1 MLLIKCRRLKRGYL
15 SMKDNG
21 TFGWLSTSHRKKLV
35 LMIVAILMVCILEC
49 VRLGVIMTVKSEY
62 YMQKADELHQRERRI
77 KAKRGRILDRNGE
90 ILAANEVVCTVS
102 VIHSQIDDEDKVIK
116 VLAGELDMDVEEVTK
131 KVKKVSS
138 MEYIKTNVAKDIGD
152 AIREYDLPGVKIDE
166 DYKRV
171 YPYNELASKVLG
183 FTGADNQGIL
193 GLEAK
198 YDTYLSGT
206 NGQILTL
213 SDAGG
218 IEIKGSREDRI
229 LPVDGQDL
237 YTTLDVNIQKYA
249 TQLAWETM
257 VKKEAK
263 QVSIIVMRPDNGEI
277 LAMANIPEYNLNSPY
292 ELNYEPDEEEAQK
305 DKMDLLNNMWRN
317 FCINDT
323 YEPGSI
329 FKTVTATAAL
339 ETGVVGLNDSFT
351 CSGATVVSDRRI
363 RCHKTTGHGTQD
375 FTHTVYNSCNPAF
388 VEWGRRV
395 GTDNM
400 YLYMGK
406 LGLLA
411 KTGIDLS
418 GEAGTIIHKQENVG
432 AVELATMSFGQSF
445 QITPVQMLRA
455 VSAIVNGGRLVTPHF
470 GLYTG
475 SSDGSVVNEF
485 AYSTQDE
492 AISSQ
497 TSETMKKILE
507 GVVSEGGGTKAYI
520 DGYSIGGKTA
530 TSQKLPRGSGKYISS
545 FIGFA
550 PADNPQVIAMCLID
564 EPTGVYYGGTIA
576 APVVKTLYENILPY
590 IGIERS
596 VQLEKTMI
604 DSNIF
609 LYTFCMKGSKRRWI

>member
-1 MLLIKCRRLKRGYL
+1 MVLIKCRRLKRGYL
-15 SMKDNG
+15 LMKDAG
-21 TFGWLSTSHRKKLV
+21 KFGWIRTSHRKKLV
-35 LMIVAILMVCILEC
+35 FMILAVTLAAVLEFA
-49 VRLGVIMTVKSEY
+49 RLGVLMTLKSEY
-62 YMQKADELHQRERRI
+62 YTQKAEELHQRERRI

-102 VIHSQIDDEDKVIK
+102 VIHSQIEDEDKVIK
-116 VLAGELDMDVEEVTK
+116 VLAGELDMDVEEVAK

-138 MEYIKTNVAKDIGD
+138 MEYIKTNVDKETGD
-152 AIREYDLPGVKIDE
+152 AIREYELPGVKVDE

-171 YPYNELASKVLG
+171 YPYSELASKVLG

-198 YDTYLSGT
+198 YDTYLAGE

-218 IEIKGSREDRI
+218 IEIQGSREDRI

-237 YTTLDVNIQKYA
+237 YTTIDVNIQKYA

-257 VKKEAK
+257 IKKEAK
-263 QVSIIVMRPDNGEI
+263 QVCIIVMKPDNGEI
-277 LAMANIPEYNLNSPY
+277 LAMVNVPEYDLNNPY
-292 ELNYEPDEEEAQK
+292 ELNYEPDEEESGR

-329 FKTVTATAAL
+329 FKMVTATAAL
-339 ETGVVGLNDSFT
+339 ETKVVSLDDTFT
-351 CSGATVVSDRRI
+351 CQGATVVSDRRI

-395 GTDNM
+395 GVDNM

-406 LGLLA
+406 LGLLS

-418 GEAGTIIHKQENVG
+418 GEAGTIIHKKENVG

-455 VSAIVNGGRLVTPHF
+455 TSAIINGGKLVTPHF
-470 GLYTG
+470 GMYT
-475 SSDGSVVNEF
+475 STSDGSVVNEF
-485 AYSTQDE
+485 AYSSTE
-492 AISSQ
+492 AAIELD
-497 TSETMKKILE
+497 TSEKMKTILE

-520 DGYSIGGKTA
+520 EGYSIGGKTA

-576 APVVKTLYENILPY
+576 APVIKTLYENILPY
-590 IGIERS
+590 LGIEQTE
-596 VQLEKTMI
+596 QLEK
-604 DSNIF
+604 
-609 LYTFCMKGSKRRWI
+609 

>member
-1 MLLIKCRRLKRGYL
+1 
-15 SMKDNG
+15 MKDND

-35 LMIVAILMVCILEC
+35 LMIAAILMVCILEC

-102 VIHSQIDDEDKVIK
+102 VIHSQIEDEDKVIK
-116 VLAGELDMDVEEVTK
+116 VLAGELNMDVEEVTK

-152 AIREYDLPGVKIDE
+152 AIREYNLSGVKIDE

-277 LAMANIPEYNLNSPY
+277 LAMANVPEYNLNSPY

-406 LGLLA
+406 LGLLT

-596 VQLEKTMI
+596 VQLEKN
-604 DSNIF
+604 DD
-609 LYTFCMKGSKRRWI
+609 

>member
-1 MLLIKCRRLKRGYL
+1 
-15 SMKDNG
+15 MKDND

-35 LMIVAILMVCILEC
+35 LMIAAILMVCILEC

-102 VIHSQIDDEDKVIK
+102 VIHSQIEDEDKVIK
-116 VLAGELDMDVEEVTK
+116 VLAGELNMDVEEVTK

-277 LAMANIPEYNLNSPY
+277 LAMANVPEYNLNSPY
-292 ELNYEPDEEEAQK
+292 ELNYEPDEEDAQK

-351 CSGATVVSDRRI
+351 CSGATVVADRRI

-406 LGLLA
+406 LGLLT

-564 EPTGVYYGGTIA
+564 EPKGVYYGGTIA

-596 VQLEKTMI
+596 VQLEKN
-604 DSNIF
+604 DD
-609 LYTFCMKGSKRRWI
+609 

>member
-35 LMIVAILMVCILEC
+35 LMIAAILMVCILEC

-102 VIHSQIDDEDKVIK
+102 VIHSQIEDEDKVIK

-277 LAMANIPEYNLNSPY
+277 LAMANVPEYNLNSPY

-576 APVVKTLYENILPY
+576 APVVKTLYENILQY

-596 VQLEKTMI
+596 VQLEKN
-604 DSNIF
+604 DD
-609 LYTFCMKGSKRRWI
+609 

>member
-15 SMKDNG
+15 SMKDND

-49 VRLGVIMTVKSEY
+49 VRLGVIMTAKSEY

-102 VIHSQIDDEDKVIK
+102 VIHSQIEDEDKVIK

-131 KVKKVSS
+131 KVKKVSA

-183 FTGADNQGIL
+183 FTGADNHGIL

-277 LAMANIPEYNLNSPY
+277 LAMANVPEYNLNSPY

-596 VQLEKTMI
+596 VQLEKN
-604 DSNIF
+604 DD
-609 LYTFCMKGSKRRWI
+609 

>member
-35 LMIVAILMVCILEC
+35 LMIAAILMVCILEC

-102 VIHSQIDDEDKVIK
+102 VIHSQIEDEDKVIK

-218 IEIKGSREDRI
+218 IEIKSSREDRI

-277 LAMANIPEYNLNSPY
+277 LAMANVPEYNLNSPY

-596 VQLEKTMI
+596 VQLEKN
-604 DSNIF
+604 DD
-609 LYTFCMKGSKRRWI
+609 

>member
-35 LMIVAILMVCILEC
+35 LMIAAILMVCILEC

-277 LAMANIPEYNLNSPY
+277 LAMANVPEYNLNSPY

-596 VQLEKTMI
+596 VQLEKN
-604 DSNIF
+604 DD
-609 LYTFCMKGSKRRWI
+609 

>member
-1 MLLIKCRRLKRGYL
+1 
-15 SMKDNG
+15 MKDND

-35 LMIVAILMVCILEC
+35 LMIAAILMVCILEC

-102 VIHSQIDDEDKVIK
+102 VIHSQIEDEDKVIK

-277 LAMANIPEYNLNSPY
+277 LAMANVPEYNLNSPY

-564 EPTGVYYGGTIA
+564 EPTGVYM
-576 APVVKTLYENILPY
+576 VE
-590 IGIERS
+590 
-596 VQLEKTMI
+596 QL
-604 DSNIF
+604 
-609 LYTFCMKGSKRRWI
+609 LLLLLRHCMKIYCRILV

>member
-1 MLLIKCRRLKRGYL
+1 
-15 SMKDNG
+15 MKDND

-35 LMIVAILMVCILEC
+35 LMIAAILMVCILEC

-102 VIHSQIDDEDKVIK
+102 VIHSQIEDEDKVIK

-277 LAMANIPEYNLNSPY
+277 LAMANVPEYNLNSPY

-596 VQLEKTMI
+596 VQLEKK
-604 DSNIF
+604 DD
-609 LYTFCMKGSKRRWI
+609 

>member
-1 MLLIKCRRLKRGYL
+1 
-15 SMKDNG
+15 MKDND

-35 LMIVAILMVCILEC
+35 LMIAAILMVCILEC
-49 VRLGVIMTVKSEY
+49 VRLSVIMTVKSEY

-102 VIHSQIDDEDKVIK
+102 VIHSQIEDEDKVIK
-116 VLAGELDMDVEEVTK
+116 VLAGELNMDVEEVTK

-152 AIREYDLPGVKIDE
+152 AIREYNLSGVKIDE

-277 LAMANIPEYNLNSPY
+277 LAMANVPEYNLNSPY
-292 ELNYEPDEEEAQK
+292 ELNYEPDEEDAQK

-351 CSGATVVSDRRI
+351 CSGATVVADRRI

-406 LGLLA
+406 LGLLT

-596 VQLEKTMI
+596 VQLEKN
-604 DSNIF
+604 DD
-609 LYTFCMKGSKRRWI
+609 

>member
-1 MLLIKCRRLKRGYL
+1 
-15 SMKDNG
+15 MKDND

-35 LMIVAILMVCILEC
+35 LMIAAILMVCILEC

-102 VIHSQIDDEDKVIK
+102 VIHSQIEDEDKVIK
-116 VLAGELDMDVEEVTK
+116 VLAGELNMDVEEVTK

-277 LAMANIPEYNLNSPY
+277 LAMANVPEYNLNSPY
-292 ELNYEPDEEEAQK
+292 ELNYEPDEEDAQK

-351 CSGATVVSDRRI
+351 CSGATVVADRRI

-406 LGLLA
+406 LGLLT

-545 FIGFA
+545 FICFA
-550 PADNPQVIAMCLID
+550 PADYPHVIAMCLID

-596 VQLEKTMI
+596 VQLEKN
-604 DSNIF
+604 DD
-609 LYTFCMKGSKRRWI
+609 

>member
-15 SMKDNG
+15 LMKDG
-21 TFGWLSTSHRKKLV
+21 MGFGWLNTGHRKKLV
-35 LMIVAILMVCILEC
+35 FMIVAVLLVSILEC
-49 VRLGVIMTVKSEY
+49 VRLGVIMTAKSEY
-62 YMQKADELHQRERRI
+62 YMQKADELHQRERKI
-77 KAKRGRILDRNGE
+77 KAKRGRILDRNGTV
-90 ILAANEVVCTVS
+90 LAANEVVCTVS
-102 VIHSQIDDEDKVIK
+102 VIHSQIEDEEKVIK

-152 AIREYDLPGVKIDE
+152 EIRKYNLAGVKVDE

-171 YPYNELASKVLG
+171 YPYDELASKVLG

-198 YDTYLSGT
+198 YDTYLAGT

-218 IEIKGSREDRI
+218 IEIKGSREDRV

-277 LAMANIPEYNLNSPY
+277 LAMANVPEYNLNSPY

-470 GLYTG
+470 GLYTS

-485 AYSTQDE
+485 AYSTHDE

-590 IGIERS
+590 IGIERA
-596 VQLEKTMI
+596 VQLEKK
-604 DSNIF
+604 DD
-609 LYTFCMKGSKRRWI
+609 

>member
-35 LMIVAILMVCILEC
+35 LMIAAILMVCILEC

-102 VIHSQIDDEDKVIK
+102 VIHSQIEDEDKVIK

-131 KVKKVSS
+131 KVEKVSS

-277 LAMANIPEYNLNSPY
+277 LAMANVPEYNLNSPY

-596 VQLEKTMI
+596 VQLEKN
-604 DSNIF
+604 DD
-609 LYTFCMKGSKRRWI
+609 

>member
-1 MLLIKCRRLKRGYL
+1 
-15 SMKDNG
+15 MKDND
-21 TFGWLSTSHRKKLV
+21 TFGWLSTGHRKKLV
-35 LMIVAILMVCILEC
+35 LMIAAILMVCILEC

-102 VIHSQIDDEDKVIK
+102 VIHSQIEDEDKVIK

-277 LAMANIPEYNLNSPY
+277 LAMANVPEYNLNSPY

-455 VSAIVNGGRLVTPHF
+455 VSAIVNGGSLVTPHF

-596 VQLEKTMI
+596 VQLEKN
-604 DSNIF
+604 DD
-609 LYTFCMKGSKRRWI
+609 

>member
-1 MLLIKCRRLKRGYL
+1 
-15 SMKDNG
+15 MKADD
-21 TFGWLSTSHRKKLV
+21 TFGWLGTGHRKKLV
-35 LMIVAILMVCILEC
+35 FMIAAVLLVCILES
-49 VRLGVIMTVKSEY
+49 VRLGVIMTTKSEY

-102 VIHSQIDDEDKVIK
+102 VIHSQIEDEEKVIK

-152 AIREYDLPGVKIDE
+152 AIREYDLAGVKVDE

-198 YDTYLSGT
+198 YDTYLAGT

-237 YTTLDVNIQKYA
+237 YTTLDVNIQEYA
-249 TQLAWETM
+249 MQLAWETM

-277 LAMANIPEYNLNSPY
+277 LAMANVPEYNLNSPY

-395 GTDNM
+395 GVDNM

-455 VSAIVNGGRLVTPHF
+455 VAAIVNGGKLVTPHF
-470 GLYTG
+470 GLYTS

-485 AYSTQDE
+485 AYSTEEE

-497 TSETMKKILE
+497 TSEMMKQILE

-520 DGYSIGGKTA
+520 EGYSIGGKTA

-550 PADNPQVIAMCLID
+550 PAENPQVIAMCLID

-576 APVVKTLYENILPY
+576 APVVKTLYGNILPY
-590 IGIERS
+590 LGIERS
-596 VQLEKTMI
+596 VQLEKNS
-604 DSNIF
+604 D
-609 LYTFCMKGSKRRWI
+609 

>member
-49 VRLGVIMTVKSEY
+49 VRLGVIMTAKSEY

-102 VIHSQIDDEDKVIK
+102 VIHSQIEDEDKVIK
-116 VLAGELDMDVEEVTK
+116 VLVGELDMDVEEVTK

-277 LAMANIPEYNLNSPY
+277 LAMANVPEYNLNSPY

-596 VQLEKTMI
+596 VQLEKN
-604 DSNIF
+604 DD
-609 LYTFCMKGSKRRWI
+609 

>member
-35 LMIVAILMVCILEC
+35 LMIAAILMVCILEC

-102 VIHSQIDDEDKVIK
+102 VIHSQIEDEDKVIK

-277 LAMANIPEYNLNSPY
+277 LAMANVPEYNLNSPY
-292 ELNYEPDEEEAQK
+292 ELNYKPDEEEAQK

-596 VQLEKTMI
+596 VQLEKN
-604 DSNIF
+604 DD
-609 LYTFCMKGSKRRWI
+609 

>member
-15 SMKDNG
+15 SMKNNG

-35 LMIVAILMVCILEC
+35 LMIAAILMVCILEC

-277 LAMANIPEYNLNSPY
+277 LAMANVPEYNLNSPY

-596 VQLEKTMI
+596 VQLEKN
-604 DSNIF
+604 DD
-609 LYTFCMKGSKRRWI
+609 

>member
-1 MLLIKCRRLKRGYL
+1 
-15 SMKDNG
+15 MKDND
-21 TFGWLSTSHRKKLV
+21 TFGWLSTGHRKKLV
-35 LMIVAILMVCILEC
+35 IMIAAILMVCILEC

-102 VIHSQIDDEDKVIK
+102 VIHSQIEDEDKVIK

-277 LAMANIPEYNLNSPY
+277 LAMANVPEYNLNSPY

-351 CSGATVVSDRRI
+351 CSGATIVSDRRI

-596 VQLEKTMI
+596 VQLEKN
-604 DSNIF
+604 DN
-609 LYTFCMKGSKRRWI
+609 

>member
-1 MLLIKCRRLKRGYL
+1 
-15 SMKDNG
+15 MKDND

-35 LMIVAILMVCILEC
+35 LMIAAILMVCILEC

-102 VIHSQIDDEDKVIK
+102 VIHSQIEDEDKVIK
-116 VLAGELDMDVEEVTK
+116 VLAGELNMDVEEVTK

-277 LAMANIPEYNLNSPY
+277 LAMANVPEYNLNSPY
-292 ELNYEPDEEEAQK
+292 ELNYEPDEEDAQK

-351 CSGATVVSDRRI
+351 CSGATVVADRRI

-406 LGLLA
+406 LGLLT

-470 GLYTG
+470 GLYTD

-596 VQLEKTMI
+596 VQLEKN
-604 DSNIF
+604 DD
-609 LYTFCMKGSKRRWI
+609 

>member
-1 MLLIKCRRLKRGYL
+1 
-15 SMKDNG
+15 MKDND
-21 TFGWLSTSHRKKLV
+21 TFGWLSTGHRKKLV
-35 LMIVAILMVCILEC
+35 LMIAAILMVCILEC

-102 VIHSQIDDEDKVIK
+102 VIHSQIEDEDKVIK

-277 LAMANIPEYNLNSPY
+277 LAMANVPEYNLNSPY

-351 CSGATVVSDRRI
+351 CSGATIVSDRRI

-406 LGLLA
+406 LGLLT

-596 VQLEKTMI
+596 VQLEKN
-604 DSNIF
+604 DD
-609 LYTFCMKGSKRRWI
+609 

>member
-1 MLLIKCRRLKRGYL
+1 
-15 SMKDNG
+15 MKDND

-49 VRLGVIMTVKSEY
+49 VRLGVIMTAKSEY

-102 VIHSQIDDEDKVIK
+102 VIHSQIEDEDKVIK

-131 KVKKVSS
+131 KVKKVSA

-277 LAMANIPEYNLNSPY
+277 LAMANVPEYNLNSPY

-445 QITPVQMLRA
+445 QITPIQMLRA

-470 GLYTG
+470 GLYTS

-590 IGIERS
+590 IGIERA
-596 VQLEKTMI
+596 VQLEKN
-604 DSNIF
+604 DD
-609 LYTFCMKGSKRRWI
+609 

>member
-35 LMIVAILMVCILEC
+35 LMIAAILMVCILEC

-102 VIHSQIDDEDKVIK
+102 VIHSQIEDEDKVIK

-152 AIREYDLPGVKIDE
+152 AIREYDMPGVKIDE

-198 YDTYLSGT
+198 YDTYLSGS
-206 NGQILTL
+206 NGQILTM

-277 LAMANIPEYNLNSPY
+277 LAMANVPEYNLNSPY

-596 VQLEKTMI
+596 VQLEKN
-604 DSNIF
+604 DN
-609 LYTFCMKGSKRRWI
+609 

>member
-35 LMIVAILMVCILEC
+35 LMIAAILMVCILEC

-102 VIHSQIDDEDKVIK
+102 VIHSQIEDEDKVIK

-277 LAMANIPEYNLNSPY
+277 LAMANVPEYNLNSPY

-492 AISSQ
+492 AIPSQ
-497 TSETMKKILE
+497 KSETMKTILE

-596 VQLEKTMI
+596 VQLEKN
-604 DSNIF
+604 DD
-609 LYTFCMKGSKRRWI
+609 

>member
-1 MLLIKCRRLKRGYL
+1 
-15 SMKDNG
+15 MKDND

-35 LMIVAILMVCILEC
+35 LMIAAILMVCILEC

-102 VIHSQIDDEDKVIK
+102 VIHSQIEDEDKVIK

-229 LPVDGQDL
+229 LLVDGQDL

-277 LAMANIPEYNLNSPY
+277 LAMANVPEYNLNSPY
-292 ELNYEPDEEEAQK
+292 ELNYEPDEEETQK

-596 VQLEKTMI
+596 VQLEKN
-604 DSNIF
+604 DD
-609 LYTFCMKGSKRRWI
+609 

>member
-1 MLLIKCRRLKRGYL
+1 
-15 SMKDNG
+15 MKDND

-35 LMIVAILMVCILEC
+35 LMIAAILMVCILEC

-102 VIHSQIDDEDKVIK
+102 VIHSQIEDEDKVIK

-277 LAMANIPEYNLNSPY
+277 LAMANVPEYNLNSPY

-406 LGLLA
+406 LGLLT

-596 VQLEKTMI
+596 VQLEKN
-604 DSNIF
+604 DD
-609 LYTFCMKGSKRRWI
+609 

>member
-183 FTGADNQGIL
+183 FTGANNQGIL

-277 LAMANIPEYNLNSPY
+277 LAMANVPEYNLNSPY

-596 VQLEKTMI
+596 VQLEKN
-604 DSNIF
+604 DD
-609 LYTFCMKGSKRRWI
+609 

>member
-1 MLLIKCRRLKRGYL
+1 
-15 SMKDNG
+15 MKDND
-21 TFGWLSTSHRKKLV
+21 TFGWLSTGHRKKLV
-35 LMIVAILMVCILEC
+35 LMIAAILMVCILEC

-102 VIHSQIDDEDKVIK
+102 VIHSQIEDEDKVIK

-277 LAMANIPEYNLNSPY
+277 LAMANVPEYNLNSPY

-351 CSGATVVSDRRI
+351 CSGATIVSDRRI

-564 EPTGVYYGGTIA
+564 EPTGVYYGG
-576 APVVKTLYENILPY
+576 
-590 IGIERS
+590 
-596 VQLEKTMI
+596 
-604 DSNIF
+604 
-609 LYTFCMKGSKRRWI
+609 

>member
-15 SMKDNG
+15 SMKNNG

-277 LAMANIPEYNLNSPY
+277 LAMANVPEYNLNSPY

-406 LGLLA
+406 LGLLT

-596 VQLEKTMI
+596 VQLEKN
-604 DSNIF
+604 DD
-609 LYTFCMKGSKRRWI
+609 

>member
-49 VRLGVIMTVKSEY
+49 VRLGVIMTAKSEY

-102 VIHSQIDDEDKVIK
+102 VIHSQIEDEDKVIK

-277 LAMANIPEYNLNSPY
+277 LAMANVPEYNLNSPY
-292 ELNYEPDEEEAQK
+292 ELNYEPDEEEEQK

-596 VQLEKTMI
+596 VQLEKS
-604 DSNIF
+604 DD
-609 LYTFCMKGSKRRWI
+609 

>member
-21 TFGWLSTSHRKKLV
+21 TFGWLSTGHRKKLV
-35 LMIVAILMVCILEC
+35 LMIAAILMVCILEC

-102 VIHSQIDDEDKVIK
+102 VIHSQIEDEDKVIK

-277 LAMANIPEYNLNSPY
+277 LAMANVPEYNLNSPY
-292 ELNYEPDEEEAQK
+292 ELNYEPDEEETQK

-596 VQLEKTMI
+596 VQLEKN
-604 DSNIF
+604 DD
-609 LYTFCMKGSKRRWI
+609 

>member
-277 LAMANIPEYNLNSPY
+277 LAMANVPEYNLNSPY
-292 ELNYEPDEEEAQK
+292 YLNYEPDEEEAQK

-596 VQLEKTMI
+596 VQLEKN
-604 DSNIF
+604 DD
-609 LYTFCMKGSKRRWI
+609 

>member
-152 AIREYDLPGVKIDE
+152 VIREYDLPGVKIDE

-277 LAMANIPEYNLNSPY
+277 LAMANVPEYNLNSPY

-351 CSGATVVSDRRI
+351 CSGATIVSDRRI

-596 VQLEKTMI
+596 VQLEKN
-604 DSNIF
+604 DD
-609 LYTFCMKGSKRRWI
+609 

>member
-1 MLLIKCRRLKRGYL
+1 
-15 SMKDNG
+15 MKDND
-21 TFGWLSTSHRKKLV
+21 TFGWLSTGHRKKLV
-35 LMIVAILMVCILEC
+35 LMIAAILMVCILEC

-102 VIHSQIDDEDKVIK
+102 VIHSQIEDEDKVIK

-152 AIREYDLPGVKIDE
+152 VIREYDLPGVKIDE

-277 LAMANIPEYNLNSPY
+277 LAMANVPEYNLNSPY

-400 YLYMGK
+400 YLYMGR

-596 VQLEKTMI
+596 VQLEKN
-604 DSNIF
+604 DD
-609 LYTFCMKGSKRRWI
+609 

>member
-35 LMIVAILMVCILEC
+35 LMIAAILMVCILEC

-102 VIHSQIDDEDKVIK
+102 VIHSQIEDEDKVIK

-277 LAMANIPEYNLNSPY
+277 LAMANVPEYNLNSPY

-530 TSQKLPRGSGKYISS
+530 TSQKLPRG
-545 FIGFA
+545 
-550 PADNPQVIAMCLID
+550 Q
-564 EPTGVYYGGTIA
+564 
-576 APVVKTLYENILPY
+576 ENIFHH
-590 IGIERS
+590 S
-596 VQLEKTMI
+596 
-604 DSNIF
+604 
-609 LYTFCMKGSKRRWI
+609 

>member
-1 MLLIKCRRLKRGYL
+1 
-15 SMKDNG
+15 MKDND

-35 LMIVAILMVCILEC
+35 LMIAAILMVCILEC

-102 VIHSQIDDEDKVIK
+102 VIHSQIEDEDKVIK
-116 VLAGELDMDVEEVTK
+116 VLAGELNMDVEEVTK

-277 LAMANIPEYNLNSPY
+277 LAMANVPEYNLNSPY
-292 ELNYEPDEEEAQK
+292 ELNYEPDEEDAQK

-351 CSGATVVSDRRI
+351 CSGATVVADRRI

-406 LGLLA
+406 LGLLT

-596 VQLEKTMI
+596 VQLEKNG
-604 DSNIF
+604 D
-609 LYTFCMKGSKRRWI
+609 

>member
-35 LMIVAILMVCILEC
+35 LMIAAILMVCILEC

-102 VIHSQIDDEDKVIK
+102 VIHSQIEDEDKVIK

-277 LAMANIPEYNLNSPY
+277 LAMANVPEYNLNSPY

-418 GEAGTIIHKQENVG
+418 GEARTIIHKQENVG

-596 VQLEKTMI
+596 VQLEKN
-604 DSNIF
+604 DD
-609 LYTFCMKGSKRRWI
+609 

>member
-35 LMIVAILMVCILEC
+35 LMIAAILMVCILEC

-102 VIHSQIDDEDKVIK
+102 VIHSQIEDEDKVIK

-277 LAMANIPEYNLNSPY
+277 LAMANVPEYNLNSPY

-485 AYSTQDE
+485 AYSAQDE

-596 VQLEKTMI
+596 VQLEKN
-604 DSNIF
+604 DD
-609 LYTFCMKGSKRRWI
+609 

>member
-1 MLLIKCRRLKRGYL
+1 
-15 SMKDNG
+15 MKDND

-35 LMIVAILMVCILEC
+35 LMIAAILMVCILEC

-102 VIHSQIDDEDKVIK
+102 VIHSQIEDEDKVIK

-277 LAMANIPEYNLNSPY
+277 LAMANVPEYNLNSPY

-351 CSGATVVSDRRI
+351 CSGVTVVSDRRI

-596 VQLEKTMI
+596 VQLEKN
-604 DSNIF
+604 DD
-609 LYTFCMKGSKRRWI
+609 